1 MYADSVPC
9 FLLLARRD
17 GGVGVWVS
25 SVGVPRSASSAG
37 MLPTLLDDRKK
48 NALVLQ
54 RGALLRGALLCA
66 LCLAMVVGGILAA
79 GWEIQLL
86 RASTAQAQRSA
97 LVAAHHSS
105 VQLVSRTLSLQSELD
120 MQEDHDRAVLQ
131 LYLQLERE
139 ALPHLLQQLTTA
151 TAGCSDEAR
160 QRVSDATTSLRRE
173 MHAHSTQMLDKLQK
187 ALSTPCARC
196 PAAPTD
202 PWSLLVQVAA
212 RARARANELAAD
224 VAKQARAD
232 RQRLRAQAAAGE
244 AAWSDEELEAPLSA
258 LLRALQR
265 PNATFALAPEVSHE
279 PRGGG
284 QGRRCNPVCPDC
296 NPTWPHCSPTWPHC
310 SPTVNTL
317 QPDVTPGDPR
327 VGEGGGGGGAR
338 GRGGRRAQ
346 DPDAA
351 AGAGGVA
358 LARARTRTS
367 FLSLPPWPAPHQHSR
382 PRPHASPL
390 WPHHAAE
397 ALPLGRRRRGRSASS
412 SCMPPRIRAPLSSS
426 YCR

>member
-1 MYADSVPC
+1 
-9 FLLLARRD
+9 
-17 GGVGVWVS
+17 
-25 SVGVPRSASSAG
+25 

-187 ALSTPCARC
+187 ALSTPV
-196 PAAPTD
+196 PAAPLHQST
-202 PWSLLVQVAA
+202 
-212 RARARANELAAD
+212 
-224 VAKQARAD
+224 
-232 RQRLRAQAAAGE
+232 
-244 AAWSDEELEAPLSA
+244 
-258 LLRALQR
+258 
-265 PNATFALAPEVSHE
+265 
-279 PRGGG
+279 
-284 QGRRCNPVCPDC
+284 
-296 NPTWPHCSPTWPHC
+296 
-310 SPTVNTL
+310 
-317 QPDVTPGDPR
+317 
-327 VGEGGGGGGAR
+327 R
-338 GRGGRRAQ
+338 GRCSCRWLPEHG
-346 DPDAA
+346 
-351 AGAGGVA
+351 
-358 LARARTRTS
+358 RARTS
-367 FLSLPPWPAPHQHSR
+367 
-382 PRPHASPL
+382 
-390 WPHHAAE
+390 
-397 ALPLGRRRRGRSASS
+397 
-412 SCMPPRIRAPLSSS
+412 
-426 YCR
+426 

>member
-1 MYADSVPC
+1 
-9 FLLLARRD
+9 
-17 GGVGVWVS
+17 
-25 SVGVPRSASSAG
+25 

-187 ALSTPCARC
+187 APLHPLHPLPRC
-196 PAAPTD
+196 TNRP
-202 PWSLLVQVAA
+202 VVAA
-212 RARARANELAAD
+212 RA
-224 VAKQARAD
+224 
-232 RQRLRAQAAAGE
+232 
-244 AAWSDEELEAPLSA
+244 
-258 LLRALQR
+258 
-265 PNATFALAPEVSHE
+265 
-279 PRGGG
+279 GG
-284 QGRRCNPVCPDC
+284 CPS
-296 NPTWPHCSPTWPHC
+296 T
-310 SPTVNTL
+310 
-317 QPDVTPGDPR
+317 
-327 VGEGGGGGGAR
+327 GAR
-338 GRGGRRAQ
+338 ERASGGRG
-346 DPDAA
+346 
-351 AGAGGVA
+351 
-358 LARARTRTS
+358 
-367 FLSLPPWPAPHQHSR
+367 
-382 PRPHASPL
+382 
-390 WPHHAAE
+390 
-397 ALPLGRRRRGRSASS
+397 
-412 SCMPPRIRAPLSSS
+412 
-426 YCR
+426 

>member
-1 MYADSVPC
+1 
-9 FLLLARRD
+9 
-17 GGVGVWVS
+17 
-25 SVGVPRSASSAG
+25 

-66 LCLAMVVGGILAA
+66 LCLALVGGGILAA

-187 ALSTPCARC
+187 ALSTPCTRC
-196 PAAPTD
+196 PLHQPTRGRCSCRWLHGRGRAPT
-202 PWSLLVQVAA
+202 S
-212 RARARANELAAD
+212 
-224 VAKQARAD
+224 
-232 RQRLRAQAAAGE
+232 
-244 AAWSDEELEAPLSA
+244 
-258 LLRALQR
+258 
-265 PNATFALAPEVSHE
+265 
-279 PRGGG
+279 
-284 QGRRCNPVCPDC
+284 
-296 NPTWPHCSPTWPHC
+296 
-310 SPTVNTL
+310 
-317 QPDVTPGDPR
+317 
-327 VGEGGGGGGAR
+327 
-338 GRGGRRAQ
+338 
-346 DPDAA
+346 
-351 AGAGGVA
+351 
-358 LARARTRTS
+358 
-367 FLSLPPWPAPHQHSR
+367 
-382 PRPHASPL
+382 
-390 WPHHAAE
+390 
-397 ALPLGRRRRGRSASS
+397 
-412 SCMPPRIRAPLSSS
+412 
-426 YCR
+426 

>member
-1 MYADSVPC
+1 
-9 FLLLARRD
+9 
-17 GGVGVWVS
+17 
-25 SVGVPRSASSAG
+25 

-66 LCLAMVVGGILAA
+66 LCLAVVVGGILAA

-187 ALSTPCARC
+187 APLHPLLHLLPRC
-196 PAAPTD
+196 TNRP
-202 PWSLLVQVAA
+202 VVAA
-212 RARARANELAAD
+212 RAGGCPSTVARE
-224 VAKQARAD
+224 
-232 RQRLRAQAAAGE
+232 
-244 AAWSDEELEAPLSA
+244 
-258 LLRALQR
+258 
-265 PNATFALAPEVSHE
+265 
-279 PRGGG
+279 
-284 QGRRCNPVCPDC
+284 
-296 NPTWPHCSPTWPHC
+296 
-310 SPTVNTL
+310 
-317 QPDVTPGDPR
+317 
-327 VGEGGGGGGAR
+327 
-338 GRGGRRAQ
+338 
-346 DPDAA
+346 
-351 AGAGGVA
+351 
-358 LARARTRTS
+358 
-367 FLSLPPWPAPHQHSR
+367 
-382 PRPHASPL
+382 
-390 WPHHAAE
+390 
-397 ALPLGRRRRGRSASS
+397 
-412 SCMPPRIRAPLSSS
+412 
-426 YCR
+426 